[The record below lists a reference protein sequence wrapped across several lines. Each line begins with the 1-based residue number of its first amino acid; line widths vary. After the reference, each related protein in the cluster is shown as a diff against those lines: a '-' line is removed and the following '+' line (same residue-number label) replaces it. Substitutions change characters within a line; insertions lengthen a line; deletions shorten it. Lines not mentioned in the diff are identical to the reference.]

1 MPKTEWYFIIAY
13 RLQISIKDFFTVPD
27 NNIERLDHN
36 RLAREMLVLTGS
48 MTLLAWLRFL
58 YCGMRAKLDVEL

>member
-1 MPKTEWYFIIAY
+1 MVFYYCLSIANIDK
-13 RLQISIKDFFTVPD
+13 RFFTVPD